1 MGCGSSE
8 YVELVLELAET
19 DSSPME
25 VDEKRLFQ
33 YHLDTLGERESS
45 FEAQGAAAYLYN
57 LQRPDR
63 S

>member
-1 MGCGSSE
+1 
-8 YVELVLELAET
+8 VELVLELAET